1 MIHISSCFHIYYI
14 ETLSQ
19 RLAGF
24 VITLFFPMRMPMP
37 THPCHWLPPIVSV
50 EALTLSLPFVKST
63 PISAATPLCVSPSL
77 RNHPPPSLFASC
89 HAVLC
94 LA

>member
-14 ETLSQ
+14 ETRSQ

-63 PISAATPLCVSPSL
+63 PISAATPLCVSPSCATIL
-77 RNHPPPSLFASC
+77 RLRFLRVAMR
-89 HAVLC
+89 
-94 LA
+94 